1 VVEIWGQEE
10 RLARGIA
17 LTRRTIAA
25 IAHRRLFRFRDA
37 PESMLIETKVY
48 TWKDQGFVNYML
60 VQGDRAAFFE
70 YILSQYPKNPFC
82 TTMRPNGVI
91 SRLLLE

>member
-1 VVEIWGQEE
+1 M
-10 RLARGIA
+10 
-17 LTRRTIAA
+17 RRTIAA
-25 IAHRRLFRFRDA
+25 IAHRRLFRFQLRDA

-48 TWKDQGFVNYML
+48 TWKDQGFVNYLM

-82 TTMRPNGVI
+82 TTVRPNGVI
-91 SRLLLE
+91 SRLVLE